1 MSAREITWLWRQAMK
16 VSVKWAVLLLILT
29 GLSGCGGQK
38 GAKLQK
44 SVVPPDK
51 TLFQSGN
58 EFLDKSQFTQARL
71 AFQTLIRTYPGS
83 ELEAE
88 AYFAMGDSFYREG
101 GTENLLM
108 AEDQYRNFIIF
119 FPTNPKAQDAQL
131 KIVSILMKQMRAP
144 DRDQTETRRAEA
156 EILKFLTMYPSSDY
170 TGIVKLYLDEVRE
183 SLALE
188 DLGVGDYYADKGNY
202 LGANSRYKEITEKYP
217 RFSRM
222 DEVNFKLAQSL
233 QKTENPDE
241 AATFLGRIVAGYPFS
256 KYAPE
261 AKVELAKLGKVIP
274 AVDPQLAEQHQALVK
289 VPEPFSPLKPL
300 IDFAEAIGFKGPP
313 DRYEEARRTVAAAR
327 AEAEAATA
335 VAKAGAKPGDV
346 VITGT
351 IAKDADG
358 KTVTKPNATA
368 SKTDKKDVKKV
379 DDKTKKKKSD
389 QPG

>member
-1 MSAREITWLWRQAMK
+1 VSAKEITWLGRQAMRLF
-16 VSVKWAVLLLILT
+16 VKWAILLLILA

-51 TLFQSGN
+51 TLFQNGN

-88 AYFAMGDSFYREG
+88 AYFSMGDSFYREG
-101 GTENLLM
+101 GTENLLL

-119 FPTNPKAQDAQL
+119 FPTNPKAPDAQL
-131 KIVSILMKQMRAP
+131 KIISILMKQMRAP
-144 DRDQTETRRAEA
+144 DRDQKETRRAEA
-156 EILKFLTMYPSSDY
+156 EIQKFLSMYPHNDY
-170 TGIVKLYLDEVRE
+170 TGIVKQYLNEVRE

-188 DLGVGDYYADKGNY
+188 DLGVGDYYAGKGNY
-202 LGANSRYKEITEKYP
+202 LGANMRYKEITERFP
-217 RFSRM
+217 SFSRM
-222 DEVNFKLAQSL
+222 DEVDFKLAQTL

-241 AATFLGRIVAGYPFS
+241 AAKYLGRIISGYPFS
-256 KYAPE
+256 KFAPE
-261 AKVELAKLGKVIP
+261 AKAELIKLGKVIP
-274 AVDPQLAEQHQALVK
+274 AVDPQLAAQNQALLK
-289 VPEPFSPLKPL
+289 APEPFSPLKPL
-300 IDFAEAIGFKGPP
+300 IDFVEAIGFKGPP
-313 DRYEEARRTVAAAR
+313 DRYEEAKRTVAAEK
-327 AEAEAATA
+327 AEAEAVAA
-335 VAKAGAKPGDV
+335 AAKAGAKPGDV

-358 KTVTKPNATA
+358 KTTAKPNATT

-379 DDKTKKKKSD
+379 DDQTTKKKSD

>member
-1 MSAREITWLWRQAMK
+1 MK